1 MTVLEIVMLIICA
14 IGIKMIFDTRSI
26 VEEFFSS
33 NEKIATIKVVKIVGT
48 ITTAVGLLTLY
59 IIK

>member
-1 MTVLEIVMLIICA
+1 MLIICA
-14 IGIKMIFDTRSI
+14 IGIKMIFDARSI

>member
-14 IGIKMIFDTRSI
+14 IGIKMIFYARSI

-33 NEKIATIKVVKIVGT
+33 NEKIATIKVVKVEE
-48 ITTAVGLLTLY
+48 VPVR
-59 IIK
+59 